1 MKRIFYVL
9 LFLALSLCVKG
20 QDITPSV
27 KKYDVY
33 CVYYGQLQMNGRVK
47 PQKLIW
53 GDSKKE
59 VKLVSQDGEEIDFK
73 NMVDVV
79 NYMSKR
85 GWRFVDNETFHD
97 RFYVILA
104 KSVTCDDEAKEGLYF
119 NTKNDK

>member
-1 MKRIFYVL
+1 
-9 LFLALSLCVKG
+9 
-20 QDITPSV
+20 
-27 KKYDVY
+27 
-33 CVYYGQLQMNGRVK
+33 MNGRVK

>member
-9 LFLALSLCVKG
+9 LFLALSLCVKA
-20 QDITPSV
+20 QDITPFE
-27 KKYDVY
+27 KTYDVY
-33 CVYYGQLQMNGRVK
+33 CVYYGQLQISGRVK

-59 VKLVSQDGEEIDFK
+59 VKLVSQDGKEIDFK

-85 GWRFVDNETFHD
+85 GWRFVDNETFQD

-104 KSVTCDDEAKEGLYF
+104 KSVTCDDEAKDGLYF
-119 NTKNDK
+119 NTKYDK